1 MKKDRFFEQQIRFII
16 PNDTK
21 IGLITT
27 SYPLRS
33 NPSSGVFVK
42 RLVDALR
49 ESISVSVLTPSG
61 ESEEFLHDLDFESFR
76 YAPLSY
82 QCLAHQAGGI
92 PYALKKHKL
101 NYLLIPPFLLSLLLS
116 SVCLARKVDILHA
129 NWSVTGFI
137 AGVAGLLTR
146 TPVITTLR
154 GDDVKL
160 ASNTLVFK
168 VVLRACF
175 RLSARIVAVNH
186 NIVDSLISTYNI
198 SKESIHCIPNGVQQS
213 FYQKRRKEIAGTVK
227 IISVGSLIQR
237 KGVDVLIHALGQLK
251 DCQWS
256 LTIVGDGPERPSI
269 DRLIQE
275 YSLEN
280 KVIITGLI
288 HPDEVAPLMRK
299 ADVFVLSS
307 YSEGRPN
314 VVLEAMASGL
324 AIVSSDI
331 DGISE
336 LITDNKNGLIYQKG
350 NYHEMS
356 RLLKTLMEDHDMLTK
371 LGEMAHSYA
380 CDEIGTWRDTADH
393 YIDLYRSMLIE
404 PTPSS

>member
-1 MKKDRFFEQQIRFII
+1 MRRGKFFEQQIRVDI
-16 PNDTK
+16 PNSTR

-49 ESISVSVLTPSG
+49 ELTSVSVLTPAG
-61 ESEEFLHDLDFESFR
+61 DSEEFLHDLDFVSFR
-76 YAPLSY
+76 YAPLSC
-82 QCLAHQAGGI
+82 QRLAHQAGGI

-116 SVCLARKVDILHA
+116 SVCLARKVDMLHA

-137 AGVAGLLTR
+137 AGIAGLLTR

-160 ASNTLVFK
+160 ASNTLIFR
-168 VVLRACF
+168 VVLRACL
-175 RLSARIVAVNH
+175 RLNVRIVAVNH
-186 NIVDSLISTYNI
+186 DIVDSLISIYNI
-198 SKESIHCIPNGVQQS
+198 NKESIYCIPNGVQQS
-213 FYQKRRKEIAGTVK
+213 FYQKRRKEITDTIK

-251 DCQWS
+251 DCKWS
-256 LTIVGDGPERPSI
+256 LTIVGDGPERSNI
-269 DRLIQE
+269 DKLIKE
-275 YSLEN
+275 YSLEDR
-280 KVIITGLI
+280 VIITGLV
-288 HPDEVAPLMRK
+288 HPNEVPPLLK
-299 ADVFVLSS
+299 EADVFVLSS

-314 VVLEAMASGL
+314 VVLEAMAAGL
-324 AIVSSDI
+324 SIVSSDI
-331 DGISE
+331 DGIGE

-350 NYHEMS
+350 NYDEMS
-356 RLLKTLMEDHDMLTK
+356 GLLKILMEDHQMITK
-371 LGEMAHSYA
+371 LGGKAHSYA
-380 CDEIGTWRDTADH
+380 CKEIGTWEDTANH
-393 YIDLYRSMLIE
+393 YVDLYRSILPKLM
-404 PTPSS
+404 S